1 MLRGWE
7 RLILAL
13 LLAVAIIRPA
23 AAQNA
28 RGWVSLFD
36 GQSMDGWT
44 KMNGGN
50 WSVRDGAL
58 SYTGG
63 GNGWLRS
70 NREYSNFSLVVSWRF
85 PSGDRWD
92 SGLFLRAG
100 MEGNPWPS
108 QGYQVQMLKGSEGE
122 IDGTQNAKKHPE
134 LVNPVGQWNVFQVT
148 VVGDTAALAI
158 NGHPATVGT
167 GLTRPSGY
175 LGWQAEG
182 FPLEVRQIAIAEL
195 PAARASAAPALLA
208 QLLSP
213 PLPAWADEAAGRLW
227 SLFVRS

>member
-1 MLRGWE
+1 MLRGRE

-13 LLAVAIIRPA
+13 LLAGAMVRPA
-23 AAQNA
+23 AAQSA
-28 RGWVSLFD
+28 GGWVSLFD
-36 GQSMDGWT
+36 GQSMAGWT
-44 KMNGGN
+44 KMNDGN

-58 SYTGG
+58 SYTGP

-70 NREYSNFSLVVSWRF
+70 NREYGNFSLVASWRF
-85 PSGDRWD
+85 PTGERWD

-100 MEGNPWPS
+100 TEGKPWPS
-108 QGYQVQMLKGSEGE
+108 EGYQVQMLKGAEGG
-122 IDGTQNAKKHPE
+122 IDGARSAKPHPE
-134 LVNPVGQWNVFQVT
+134 LVNPAGQWNVFQVT

-158 NGHPATVGT
+158 NGRPATVGT

-182 FPLEVRQIAIAEL
+182 FPLEVRQIAIAEM
-195 PAARASAAPALLA
+195 PAARASAGGLRLA
-208 QLLSP
+208 QLAP
-213 PLPAWADEAAGRLW
+213 RPPAWVEEACSQVW